1 MGLAPCKK
9 FFVKSMIAGIK
20 LPLPII
26 HNHRT
31 RATVKELSCFTIGHS
46 NRSIDE
52 FTGLLTANGVTC
64 VVDVRSAPYSRRHPQ
79 FNRESIRTD
88 LQLADIQ
95 YLYLGDSL
103 GARHNKPWVLTPEG
117 KVDFSRVRL
126 MPAFQTGIDRVIRGI
141 KKGQCI
147 TLMCAEK
154 NPFDCHRFVL
164 VSRELS
170 ACGVLVS
177 HIISRELKLPQLALE
192 QQLLGKYGLHRYQP
206 GLFEQPKQKDEL
218 LAQAYALRNSDI
230 AYSFEADNL
239 LSEKKDIATL
249 SQIH

>member
-1 MGLAPCKK
+1 
-9 FFVKSMIAGIK
+9 MITGIK

-31 RATVKELSCFTIGHS
+31 RATVKELSCFSIGHS
-46 NRSIDE
+46 NRSIGD
-52 FTGLLTANGVTC
+52 FTGLLAANGVTC

-103 GARHNKPWVLTPEG
+103 GARHSRPSVLTPDG

-141 KKGQCI
+141 KKGMCLAI
-147 TLMCAEK
+147 MCAEK
-154 NPFDCHRFVL
+154 NPLDCHRFVL
-164 VSRELS
+164 VARELA

-177 HIISRELKLPQLALE
+177 HIISREIILPQHALE
-192 QQLLGKYGLHRYQP
+192 QQLLEKYGLHRYQP
-206 GLFEQPKQKDEL
+206 GLFEQPKQKNDL
-218 LAQAYALRNSDI
+218 LSQAYELRNRDI
-230 AYSFEADNL
+230 AFSAEAERP
-239 LSEKKDIATL
+239 LSEKKDVGPAHLID
-249 SQIH
+249 